1 MRPGSRCCGSLGPP
15 RPVRVVLLDD
25 GAFSAHDPHVLFV
38 GWFLPQWTRPQ
49 SPRLLGAFQMFS
61 AGFRQ
66 GASMLAFLGLG
77 IRVF

>member
-1 MRPGSRCCGSLGPP
+1 MRPGSRRCGSLGPP

-25 GAFSAHDPHVLFV
+25 SALSARDPHVLFV
-38 GWFLPQWTRPQ
+38 GWFLPRWMRPQ

-66 GASMLAFLGLG
+66 GASTLAFLGLG
-77 IRVF
+77 IHVF